1 MIQTTL
7 MRMPQVVKT
16 CGLKKSAIY
25 LKIKAGD
32 FPSAVKLGP
41 KSVAWRSDEIEGW
54 IASRPKVN
62 LNHTREEEV
71 TA

>member
-7 MRMPQVVKT
+7 MRLPQVEAA

-25 LKIKAGD
+25 LKIKNGD
-32 FPSAVKLGP
+32 FPSAVSLGS
-41 KSVAWRSDEIEGW
+41 KRAVAWRSDEIEAW

-62 LNHTREEEV
+62 LTADSGEV
-71 TA
+71 A